1 MSGENVTR
9 EQLYAMAWSEPM
21 TQVARKYGVSSSYL
35 GRVCSMMNV
44 PRPPV
49 GYWTQLEFGKQV
61 IQPPLPE
68 ARPFDLLVWAPGTAL
83 PVQKHPKPKVTTAPK
98 VSPQRPSIKVQKSGA
113 TWPKMHPL
121 LRDIRTHFESGRE
134 NDNGYFRPNK
144 KILADVVVSKQGLS
158 SAIQLANLLYLA
170 FEDLGNPVAFL
181 PSEGYRRRQEVNVH
195 EKPPRNGDYETYWHP
210 ARLTAVSIGTLAIG
224 LTIFEICERVEM
236 RYVRGK
242 YYPLDQLP
250 KMGKYDEMHSWT
262 THKNR
267 CTGRF
272 CIQAYSPY
280 GVLHWHRQWREDKP
294 GQLLGKVKSI
304 AKELVDLVPELVQQY
319 EQAERQA
326 EIARQ
331 EREAQWRKWKEEERA
346 RQLREAQIKSKDA
359 LLASI
364 EHWAKVKAMDAFFE
378 AEDVEQRAGLLPD
391 EAEREAILTSVK
403 QAREVIG
410 STDALAYFKAWRY
423 PT

>member
-1 MSGENVTR
+1 MSSDGVTR
-9 EQLYAMAWSEPM
+9 EQLYALAWSEPM
-21 TQVARKYGVSSSYL
+21 TQVARRYGVSSSFL
-35 GRVCSMMNV
+35 ARVCTMMNV
-44 PRPPV
+44 PRPPM
-49 GYWTQLEFGKQV
+49 GYWTKLEFGKSVSQA
-61 IQPPLPE
+61 PLPE
-68 ARPFDLLVWAPGTAL
+68 ATPFDLLVWTPGAAL
-83 PVQKHPKPKVTTAPK
+83 PVQRQPTPAVKAAPK
-98 VSPQRPSIKVQKSGA
+98 VSVQRTPTRVKKPVAAG
-113 TWPKMHPL
+113 PRMHPL
-121 LRDIRTHFESGRE
+121 LRDIRTHYESGRE

-144 KILADVVVSKQGLS
+144 KILADVVVSKPGLS
-158 SAIQLANLLYLA
+158 SAMQLANLLYLA
-170 FEDLGNPVAFL
+170 FEDLGKPVAFL

-195 EKPPRNGDYETYWHP
+195 EQPTRNGDYETYWHP

-280 GVLHWHRQWREDKP
+280 GVLDWHRQWREDKP
-294 GQLLGKVKSI
+294 GQLLGKVKAI
-304 AKELVDLVPELVQQY
+304 ATEIVGFAPELVRLY

-331 EREAQWRKWKEEERA
+331 EREEQWRKWKEEERA

-364 EHWAKVKAMDAFFE
+364 DHWAKVKAMDAFFD
-378 AEDVEQRAGLLPD
+378 DVERRAGLLPV
-391 EAEREAILTSVK
+391 EAERDAILANVK